1 METRDN
7 FQRSKDHESTKKKNI
22 ERVATRLGEPQT
34 QNEEQKLSTI
44 QYPDIEEQTD
54 SKMCENANNINC
66 EIYI

>member
-7 FQRSKDHESTKKKNI
+7 FQRSKDYESSKKNNI
-22 ERVATRLGEPQT
+22 ERVATRPGELQT

-54 SKMCENANNINC
+54 SKICENANNINC